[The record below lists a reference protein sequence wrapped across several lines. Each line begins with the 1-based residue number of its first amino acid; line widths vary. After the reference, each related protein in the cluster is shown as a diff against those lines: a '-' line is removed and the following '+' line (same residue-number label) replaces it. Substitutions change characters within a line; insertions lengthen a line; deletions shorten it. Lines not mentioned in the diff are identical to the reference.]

1 MKKLQGDLG
10 GWYVELSFV
19 ARVVTYVAI
28 LGIVIEIKFY
38 LTLNMSVG
46 RLRVF

>member
-1 MKKLQGDLG
+1 MQGDLG

-28 LGIVIEIKFY
+28 LGIVLKSHFVRFFICLY
-38 LTLNMSVG
+38 LCG
-46 RLRVF
+46 